1 MITSWTSSID
11 GNNPESIS
19 SSSTDNHEHGK
30 LLHEQEHLSSE
41 GSIFSDSDIQQQQ
54 DESNTLPSVNF
65 ERRPSFLI
73 PNV

>member
-1 MITSWTSSID
+1 MITSWASSID

-19 SSSTDNHEHGK
+19 SSSTDKNEPTK
-30 LLHEQEHLSSE
+30 SIHEQIHSSSE

-54 DESNTLPSVNF
+54 DESNTSPLVNF